1 MTTTGVPQSNNTDLS
16 PYNGVLTDQV
26 PMYQQNAPQ
35 QPVDMAGS
43 MQLSITSTA
52 VQPQPIHQTIQPQMT
67 GMGYP
72 HPLMSQQVFPPQH
85 GYGPQ
90 QGYAPQQQSPQA
102 QQGFAQ
108 HSPQA
113 PMSAA
118 APPQQFY
125 SATPLAVLGQ
135 GSSPADCPMCRH
147 RAMTIS
153 NTQVGNT
160 THLWAAGFCLV
171 LCLGFI
177 PYLLSSTM
185 DVRHNCGHCGALLAT
200 WHRSGHTVVH
210 AFG

>member
-1 MTTTGVPQSNNTDLS
+1 MTDSMGQDMTTTGVPQSNNTDLS

-108 HSPQA
+108 HSPA
-113 PMSAA
+113 GSHERRR
-118 APPQQFY
+118 
-125 SATPLAVLGQ
+125 TPSTILQ
-135 GSSPADCPMCRH
+135 RHPARRPRT
-147 RAMTIS
+147 RIIPSRLS
-153 NTQVGNT
+153 NV
-160 THLWAAGFCLV
+160 
-171 LCLGFI
+171 
-177 PYLLSSTM
+177 
-185 DVRHNCGHCGALLAT
+185 
-200 WHRSGHTVVH
+200 
-210 AFG
+210 